1 MVGEGAKEGEGE
13 KKGKC
18 RPDHCTGFRES
29 SVCQKGGAQGR
40 AAGDQMCPRVCQGPS
55 PRVARALE
63 ALGRTEEA
71 AEIKSQIDDFEIAA
85 HHSYP
90 TLEIALFSVG
100 WLAYEGQI
108 FIYAPTLQH
117 AVHEYLRR
125 RLRGSTQAY
134 PLESVRCP

>member
-1 MVGEGAKEGEGE
+1 M
-13 KKGKC
+13 
-18 RPDHCTGFRES
+18 
-29 SVCQKGGAQGR
+29 
-40 AAGDQMCPRVCQGPS
+40 
-55 PRVARALE
+55 ARALE

-71 AEIKSQIDDFEIAA
+71 AEIKSQMDDFEIAA
-85 HHSYP
+85 HSYP

-134 PLESVRCP
+134 PLESVRCSVSGSTDNWTWSPRVPKTSYPRVASTQAEGRSRSTPTSSS